1 MNTTLDPFVL
11 HPQVWW
17 FVTRATGIVAW
28 AVLSASV
35 LLGLFLSTRVLG
47 ARPTPGW
54 LQDLHRG
61 TAGLGLGFTAAHMA
75 ALVADSYVHFDVV
88 DLLVPM
94 ASSWRPVA
102 VALGV
107 VAMWLLVVVEGTSL
121 ARRRVGHRAWRR
133 VHMLSFALWIAATAH
148 FVLAGTDVMTPWL
161 FPVVVATTTAVVAAT
176 LVRLVR
182 PRGTRG
188 ARGARGSR
196 GDRPHR
202 RTRTTAQA

>member
-1 MNTTLDPFVL
+1 MTITLGPLAL

-47 ARPTPGW
+47 TRPTPGW

-61 TAGLGLGFTAAHMA
+61 TAGLGIGFTAAHMA

-107 VAMWLLVVVEGTSL
+107 VAMWLLVVVEATSL
-121 ARRRVGHRAWRR
+121 ARRRFGHRRWRR
-133 VHMLSFALWIAATAH
+133 VHMLSFVLWVAATAH
-148 FVLAGTDVMTPWL
+148 FVLAGTDVAAPWM
-161 FPVVVATTTAVVAAT
+161 FPVVVATVLTVVAAT
-176 LVRLVR
+176 LVRVLR

-188 ARGARGSR
+188 ARGPRRARPA
-196 GDRPHR
+196 RPAR
-202 RTRTTAQA
+202 SPRTTASA